1 MGKRADGVARERLR
15 QCSGGIG
22 LGSYAARSGGTGG
35 CLRLDIG
42 VVRVVRVLGEIG
54 VAHVVAREGQLL
66 LGRLVA
72 PVAVGRKARGHGD
85 GGGIGECHYGAV
97 QDMPE
102 LVYR

>member
-1 MGKRADGVARERLR
+1 M
-15 QCSGGIG
+15 
-22 LGSYAARSGGTGG
+22 
-35 CLRLDIG
+35 
-42 VVRVVRVLGEIG
+42 RVLGEIG
-54 VAHVVAREGQLL
+54 VAHVVARKGKLL

-85 GGGIGECHYGAV
+85 REGIGECHYGAV